1 MAQNELIL
9 ERREAV
15 LWMIVNRPERRNAYT
30 KDLFERMADG
40 LAEAEDDPAI
50 LAVVLTGAGDKA
62 FSAGA
67 DIAGFE
73 KHRNTREQVRKYGEI
88 IETGLTAIR
97 RCRHPTIAAI
107 RGVCVGGGLELS
119 SVCDLR
125 LCAES
130 SRFGAPINR
139 LGLTMSYAEVK
150 TLKDIAGT
158 AGVLEILLG
167 GDVFGAKRAYDLG
180 LVSQVTPDDELVD
193 TAYALARRIAAR
205 APLVNRWHK
214 KFIRRLADPT
224 PLTPEEIDEGF
235 AAYDTEDYRI
245 GYEAFLAKRRPG
257 FKGR

>member
-1 MAQNELIL
+1 MTDPVYVEIDD
-9 ERREAV
+9 AV
-15 LWMIVNRPERRNAYT
+15 ATLVLNRPDKLNALDLPHWVRIGELVVELHDDDAIRCVVIRGTDER
-30 KDLFERMADG
+30 
-40 LAEAEDDPAI
+40 
-50 LAVVLTGAGDKA
+50 A

-180 LVSQVTPDDELVD
+180 LVSQVT
-193 TAYALARRIAAR
+193 
-205 APLVNRWHK
+205 
-214 KFIRRLADPT
+214 
-224 PLTPEEIDEGF
+224 
-235 AAYDTEDYRI
+235 
-245 GYEAFLAKRRPG
+245 
-257 FKGR
+257 

>member
-1 MAQNELIL
+1 MTDPVYVEIDD
-9 ERREAV
+9 AV
-15 LWMIVNRPERRNAYT
+15 ATLVLNRPDKLNALDLPHWVRIGELVVELHDDDAIRCVVIRGTDER
-30 KDLFERMADG
+30 
-40 LAEAEDDPAI
+40 
-50 LAVVLTGAGDKA
+50 A

-119 SVCDLR
+119 SACDLR